1 MDKKL
6 NINNKKLLSPL
17 ILMFIVFV
25 ISCAG
30 QQTRTKSSV
39 MDYLYPN
46 SSEVKVQPSIP
57 TLNLPLKVGIA
68 FVPEQGASSSRRS
81 AWTWAGAVEGGAA
94 LTSATKSSLLEKVAS
109 NFRELEFVSEIEV
122 IPSEYLTP
130 AGGFSNLEQIQ
141 TMYGI
146 DVVALVSYDQVQF
159 TDEGFLS
166 LTYWTIVGAYVV
178 SGEKN
183 DTSTMIDT
191 VVYDIKSRKMLFRA
205 PGTSLVEGSA
215 TPVNL
220 SEELREDSLKGFNIA
235 AEKMTENL
243 GVQLNKFKEK
253 VKSSPEQVKVVHREG
268 YSGGGVV
275 NPYEL
280 AILLFV
286 YIGIAIAKRKF
297 NHKQIFI

>member
-1 MDKKL
+1 MM
-6 NINNKKLLSPL
+6 NNKKLLLPL
-17 ILMFIVFV
+17 ILIFVVSV

-39 MDYLYPN
+39 MDYLYPK
-46 SSEVKVQPSIP
+46 SSATIIQPSVP

-68 FVPEQGASSSRRS
+68 FVPEQVTISRGRNI
-81 AWTWAGAVEGGAA
+81 WTGIVGSGAA

-130 AGGFSNLEQIQ
+130 NGGFSNLEQIK

-146 DVVALVSYDQVQF
+146 DVIALVSYDQVQF

-166 LTYWTIVGAYVV
+166 LTYWTIVGAYIV

-183 DTSTMIDT
+183 DTSTMLDT
-191 VVYDIKSRKMLFRA
+191 VVYDIKSKKMLFRA
-205 PGTSLVEGSA
+205 PGTSVVKGSA

-220 SEELREDSLKGFNIA
+220 SEELRADSIKGFNIA

-243 GVQLNKFKEK
+243 EIQLNKFKEK
-253 VKSSPEQVKVVHREG
+253 IKRNPEQVKVVHRKG
-268 YSGGGVV
+268 YSGGGFGGVI
-275 NPYEL
+275 NLYEL
-280 AILLFV
+280 VILLFV
-286 YIGIAIAKRKF
+286 IAGIAVAKRKPG
-297 NHKQIFI
+297 KAILTSLK